1 MSKED
6 PLIWITLFLIVYFLR
21 EMGNI
26 IMTIGVEWSVYMKYS
41 NNVMKKSTYFTITFL
56 IGLVLLALIYLKWN
70 TYLPSDE
77 AIEALGEDN
86 VNFERNMIIFEP
98 IGEPLGNLVFYQGG
112 FVETASY
119 SVLAQIFA
127 QNGYRVYLPEM
138 PLNLAILNSDAYSE
152 IREKYPD
159 DGNWYM
165 MGHSLGGTSA
175 IIHLSK
181 THPDIDALV
190 LLGSYGTESADIS
203 DLELKVLSIV
213 ANHDEILSWDQFEL
227 GKKFLPSDTTF
238 ETIIGGNH
246 SGFGY
251 YGIQRGDGE
260 STIPRKEQHDQ
271 VFTIF
276 NSWLF
281 AN

>member
-1 MSKED
+1 
-6 PLIWITLFLIVYFLR
+6 
-21 EMGNI
+21 
-26 IMTIGVEWSVYMKYS
+26 MKSRS
-41 NNVMKKSTYFTITFL
+41 NTMRKSTYFTITFL

-70 TYLPSDE
+70 TYMPTQE
-77 AIEALGEDN
+77 AIEALGGDN
-86 VNFERNMIIFEP
+86 VHFERNMILFEP
-98 IGEPLGNLVFYQGG
+98 PGDPVGNLVLYQGG
-112 FVETASY
+112 FVETSSY
-119 SVLAQIFA
+119 SVIAQIFA
-127 QNGYRVYLPEM
+127 QNGYRVFLPEM

-152 IREKYPD
+152 IREEYPNE
-159 DGNWYM
+159 GGWYI

-181 THPDIDALV
+181 SNPDLDALV

-213 ANHDEILSWDQFEL
+213 ADQDEILSWDQFEL
-227 GKKFLPSDTTF
+227 GKKFLPNETTF

-251 YGIQRGDGE
+251 YGFQRGDGE
-260 STIPRKEQHDQ
+260 ATITRIEQHNQ
-271 VFTIF
+271 VYNIF
-276 NSWLF
+276 KIWIS

>member
-1 MSKED
+1 MKSSND
-6 PLIWITLFLIVYFLR
+6 P
-21 EMGNI
+21 
-26 IMTIGVEWSVYMKYS
+26 
-41 NNVMKKSTYFTITFL
+41 MKKSTYFTITIL
-56 IGLVLLALIYLKWN
+56 IGLVLLGLIYLKWN
-70 TYLPSDE
+70 TYLPSEE
-77 AIEALGEDN
+77 AIEALGENN
-86 VNFERNMIIFEP
+86 VHFERNMILFDP
-98 IGEPLGNLVFYQGG
+98 IGEPVGNLVFYQGG

-159 DGNWYM
+159 DGRWYI

-181 THPDIDALV
+181 TNPDLDALV

-203 DLELKVLSIV
+203 DMELKVLSIV
-213 ANHDEILSWDQFEL
+213 ADNDEILHWEQFQL
-227 GKKFLPSDTTF
+227 NKKFLPSDTTF
-238 ETIIGGNH
+238 QTIIGGNH

-251 YGIQRGDGE
+251 YGTQRGDGNA
-260 STIPRKEQHDQ
+260 TLPRNEQHNQ

-276 NSWLF
+276 NNWLI